1 MIGDHTVLSD
11 VHQIEHYN
19 QETNNK
25 EMMIH
30 KRQNE
35 LTEMDSFEQHVE
47 DHEIYEVPHCINC
60 VAWQWGEQ
68 LG

>member
-1 MIGDHTVLSD
+1 MIGDPDTVLSD

-25 EMMIH
+25 QKMIH

-35 LTEMDSFEQHVE
+35 LTETDSFEQHVE
-47 DHEIYEVPHCINC
+47 DHEIYEVQCQ
-60 VAWQWGEQ
+60 VQ
-68 LG
+68 LP